1 MARWYIIHAYSGF
14 ENKVKEAILSEA
26 ERKGLEA
33 LVEAVEV
40 PHETV
45 TEVKRGK
52 KIQVERKT
60 MPGYVLAKLTMNDDV
75 YHLVKNTAKVTGFLG
90 PNGKPQPISDREAA
104 RYFGARDAA
113 AAGVDGVLVVD
124 YPPEECEAFAAALKA
139 HGLDLIFLLAPT
151 STAERMDQV
160 ARVASGYVYYVSLK
174 GVTGAGTLDTAAVEA
189 MLPKIRQHVKIPVGV
204 GFGIRDAASARAV
217 GRVADAVVIGSRI
230 IQLIDNQPRE
240 RVVQAASDFLREIR
254 AALDS

>member
-14 ENKVKEAILSEA
+14 ENKVRESILTEA
-26 ERKGLEA
+26 ERKGLDA

-52 KIQVERKT
+52 KVQVERKT
-60 MPGYVLAKLTMNDDV
+60 MPGYVLAKLTLNDDV

-113 AAGVDGVLVVD
+113 AAEPRKHVSVD
-124 YPPEECEAFAAALKA
+124 YEIGDSVKV
-139 HGLDLIFLLAPT
+139 LDGPFNSFT
-151 STAERMDQV
+151 
-160 ARVASGYVYYVSLK
+160 
-174 GVTGAGTLDTAAVEA
+174 GVV
-189 MLPKIRQHVKIPVGV
+189 
-204 GFGIRDAASARAV
+204 
-217 GRVADAVVIGSRI
+217 
-230 IQLIDNQPRE
+230 
-240 RVVQAASDFLREIR
+240 
-254 AALDS
+254 